1 MDTEEKIKYDAEY
14 IRYVEH
20 GESAAVFITRDIV
33 KSIKTQGK
41 WIDVLN
47 IDGDKIKTVFFDD
60 KGRERI
66 DFSWDFKSFTVELFP
81 RKTQPVYPAYAS
93 DEEKKYIT
101 WQTAHADI
109 ANLRAKGYIGVKFEI
124 FPKLVN
130 LNRGKFRTE
139 QAIWNKA
146 FNGWAPNFPEKNFT
160 SSCEWRERKVPL
172 KPKWDYHILKIRR
185 L

>member
-1 MDTEEKIKYDAEY
+1 MYTNEKIQYDAEY

-33 KSIKTQGK
+33 KSIKTKGK

-47 IDGDKIKTVFFDD
+47 IDGDKIETRFFDD
-60 KGRERI
+60 KGREKI
-66 DFSWDFKSFTVELFP
+66 DFSWNFKSFSVELFP
-81 RKTQPVYPAYAS
+81 RKTQPVYPDYAS

-109 ANLRAKGYIGVKFEI
+109 ANLRQKGYKGVKFEI

-130 LNRGKFRTE
+130 LNKGKYQTIQSVWSKISNQWVSAE
-139 QAIWNKA
+139 Y
-146 FNGWAPNFPEKNFT
+146 FT
-160 SSCEWRERKVPL
+160 SACELRDRKVPI

>member
-1 MDTEEKIKYDAEY
+1 MHTEEKIKYDAEY
-14 IRYVEH
+14 ISYIEH

-33 KSIKTQGK
+33 KSIKTKGK
-41 WIDVLN
+41 WIDVLTV
-47 IDGDKIKTVFFDD
+47 DGQMNDY
-60 KGRERI
+60 GR
-66 DFSWDFKSFTVELFP
+66 WDFKSFSVELFP
-81 RKTQPVYPAYAS
+81 RKTQPVYPEWAS
-93 DEEKKYIT
+93 DEEIRYIT

-109 ANLRAKGYIGVKFEI
+109 ANLRSKGYIGVKFEI

-146 FNGWAPNFPEKNFT
+146 FNGWAPNFPEKYFT

>member
-1 MDTEEKIKYDAEY
+1 MNTEEKFKHDAEY
-14 IRYVEH
+14 ISYIKH

-33 KSIKTQGK
+33 KSIKTKGK

-47 IDGDKIKTVFFDD
+47 IDGDKIETRFFDD
-60 KGRERI
+60 KGREKI
-66 DFSWDFKSFTVELFP
+66 DFSWNFKSFSVELFP

-109 ANLRAKGYIGVKFEI
+109 SNLRSKGYKGVKFEI

-130 LNRGKFRTE
+130 LNKGKYEIIRE
-139 QAIWNKA
+139 VWDKKRNCRVA
-146 FNGWAPNFPEKNFT
+146 EEYFT
-160 SSCEWRERKVPL
+160 PSCEWRERKVPL
-172 KPKWDYHILKIRR
+172 KPIWEYHILKIRR

>member
-1 MDTEEKIKYDAEY
+1 MHTEEKIKYDAEY

-33 KSIKTQGK
+33 KSIKTKGK
-41 WIDVLN
+41 WIDVLTV
-47 IDGDKIKTVFFDD
+47 DGQMNDY
-60 KGRERI
+60 GR
-66 DFSWDFKSFTVELFP
+66 WDFKSFSVELFP
-81 RKTQPVYPAYAS
+81 RKTQPVYPEWAS
-93 DEEKKYIT
+93 DEEIRYIT

-109 ANLRAKGYIGVKFEI
+109 ANLRSKGYIGVKFEI

-146 FNGWAPNFPEKNFT
+146 FNGWVPNFPEKYFT

>member
-1 MDTEEKIKYDAEY
+1 MHTEEKIKYDAEY
-14 IRYVEH
+14 ISYIEH

-33 KSIKTQGK
+33 KSIKTKGK
-41 WIDVLN
+41 WIDVLTV
-47 IDGDKIKTVFFDD
+47 DGQMNDY
-60 KGRERI
+60 GR
-66 DFSWDFKSFTVELFP
+66 WDFKSFSVELFP
-81 RKTQPVYPAYAS
+81 RKTQPVYPEWAS
-93 DEEKKYIT
+93 DEEIRYIT

-109 ANLRAKGYIGVKFEI
+109 ANLRSKGYIGVKFEI

-146 FNGWAPNFPEKNFT
+146 FNGWVPNFPEKYFT